1 MKFFF
6 IILGIMCF
14 YANASAQ
21 YDNQFYHPQKD
32 WIPCQLSVYE
42 EIYFHPQTDTLHS
55 LLCKPQG
62 RPKATLFYIH
72 GNSGNISYYS
82 GLINTFV
89 KAGFQVFIADF
100 RGYGKSSGH
109 PTHLNIAADG
119 QLILDSLLKR
129 PDVKNT
135 TFILYGASNGTQ
147 LATKLAKDNQDKID
161 ALLLEGGMSSFADI
175 ALQSIPEEQREMAR
189 PFLIFPYSAK
199 TDITAINRL
208 PKLIIHSPDDETVP
222 YRQAQEVFQKAP
234 EPKYFL
240 QSRGKHLEAI
250 KIEPDTIIKAI
261 QNLIQLKKE
270 NDENHSKFI
279 TQITSKVILPATVHL
294 YCHDAVSPVYQLY
307 LL

>member
-1 MKFFF
+1 
-6 IILGIMCF
+6 
-14 YANASAQ
+14 
-21 YDNQFYHPQKD
+21 
-32 WIPCQLSVYE
+32 
-42 EIYFHPQTDTLHS
+42 
-55 LLCKPQG
+55 
-62 RPKATLFYIH
+62 
-72 GNSGNISYYS
+72 
-82 GLINTFV
+82 
-89 KAGFQVFIADF
+89 
-100 RGYGKSSGH
+100 
-109 PTHLNIAADG
+109 
-119 QLILDSLLKR
+119 
-129 PDVKNT
+129 
-135 TFILYGASNGTQ
+135 
-147 LATKLAKDNQDKID
+147 
-161 ALLLEGGMSSFADI
+161 MSSFTDI